1 MLLKNC
7 KQDPKIDF
15 LTDMTN
21 TASTVERKQFSLV
34 VKLLGR
40 TKILY
45 LVSEPLVYQ
54 KGFRRVPLVYQK
66 GFRRVPLVYRKGLGG
81 CLWYTR
87 KGVGAC
93 SHKKVV
99 HIT

>member
-1 MLLKNC
+1 MSSSATMLLKNC

-54 KGFRRVPLVYQK
+54 KGFRRVPLVY
-66 GFRRVPLVYRKGLGG
+66 RKGLGG